1 MSTSSDP
8 SRLLET
14 LKRLIAYPSPQPDL
28 NKVRAYIQ
36 ESVRPELPEN
46 AFDSVFQDSKGS
58 TGWWLNGDSDTEP
71 PLVVCAYAGNFPAE
85 HMVDPYEPKEVD
97 GEPYG
102 QDGLCLWG
110 RGTCEQVAALASTIE
125 AVRIFVTNRPDTL
138 RRPFLFLVNTAGETG
153 SHEAVSNYFDEAS
166 SAGIYPGDAVIA
178 MGTGNEVCLGNKG
191 RVDVPLEIIGKAC
204 HSSTPDLGINA
215 LEALALSV
223 ERLKDVSLPPSD
235 PDLGPVTLTA
245 ISAETFPKASH
256 TIPERV
262 VGMLDRRLL
271 PDEEPEPAVEEIRKA
286 LGDLFPAKFKVKAG
300 KFQYANKVAPNATLP
315 LAADSAVKAQRG
327 ASNMYYMN
335 AALDAGYFYIHRY
348 QAICLGPGDMSLA
361 HTDAEMVKI
370 QDVTDGAEIYLKV
383 LKKLL

>member
-110 RGTCEQVAALASTIE
+110 RGT
-125 AVRIFVTNRPDTL
+125 
-138 RRPFLFLVNTAGETG
+138 
-153 SHEAVSNYFDEAS
+153 
-166 SAGIYPGDAVIA
+166 
-178 MGTGNEVCLGNKG
+178 
-191 RVDVPLEIIGKAC
+191 
-204 HSSTPDLGINA
+204 
-215 LEALALSV
+215 
-223 ERLKDVSLPPSD
+223 
-235 PDLGPVTLTA
+235 
-245 ISAETFPKASH
+245 
-256 TIPERV
+256 
-262 VGMLDRRLL
+262 
-271 PDEEPEPAVEEIRKA
+271 
-286 LGDLFPAKFKVKAG
+286 
-300 KFQYANKVAPNATLP
+300 
-315 LAADSAVKAQRG
+315 
-327 ASNMYYMN
+327 
-335 AALDAGYFYIHRY
+335 
-348 QAICLGPGDMSLA
+348 
-361 HTDAEMVKI
+361 
-370 QDVTDGAEIYLKV
+370 
-383 LKKLL
+383 